1 MTIPAVELIDVSYR
15 YPRSK
20 RSVIRKLN
28 LRVEKGEF
36 LVVMGE
42 NGAGKSTFCQ
52 ILNGI
57 IPLSAGGQLK
67 GQVLIDGLDT
77 SESTVGQLSTKVGI
91 VLEDPE
97 TQLFTTSVLS
107 EVAFGPENLNVPVP
121 EILERVKWVLDVV
134 QLNGYED
141 RMPTALSG
149 GQKQRLAIAAALSMR
164 PSILVLDEST
174 SQIDPLGVREVYDVV
189 LELNKKHGMTIVM
202 ATDQSEEIARVADR
216 VLVLDHGRE
225 VALGTPREIFGNTGL
240 FKQFTIRAP
249 QVSQLGAQ
257 LIEGGRPL
265 TILPT
270 TLEEAREE
278 VEEAFKGVPLG
289 EKPVD
294 VEPPEN
300 PAVAEP
306 VISVEDLTYIYQPGN
321 VKAVKNIHFEIHR
334 GEFVALIGQNGS
346 GKTTTLKNML
356 GLLRP
361 TSGRVV
367 VAGMDTREVA
377 VADLAQRV
385 GFVLQNPDQQLFA
398 ETVHDEIA
406 FGPRNLGVP
415 REEIEERIRKSVEMV
430 GLEAA
435 LDEFP
440 PALPKGERAKV
451 VIASALAMNP
461 EIVILDEPTTGQD
474 YKGCHQ
480 ILQIARTLHSEGRTV
495 VFVTHHMALVAE
507 YAQRVIVMRDGEILL
522 DDTTERVFVQTE
534 LVRQAHIIP
543 PQITEL
549 GLSLPEELG
558 LPRTPLTVRQMAE
571 AILVRLNAN
580 QPQTVEN

>member
-174 SQIDPLGVREVYDVV
+174 SQIDPLGVKEVYDVV

-278 VEEAFKGVPLG
+278 VEEALKGVPLD

-406 FGPRNLGVP
+406 FGPRNLGVS
-415 REEIEERIRKSVEMV
+415 REEVEERIRKSVEMV

-580 QPQTVEN
+580 QPQTVGN

>member
-121 EILERVKWVLDVV
+121 EILERIKWVLDVV

-174 SQIDPLGVREVYDVV
+174 SQIDPLGVKEVYDVV

-225 VALGTPREIFGNTGL
+225 VALGTPREIFGNIGL

-278 VEEAFKGVPLG
+278 VEEALKGVPLD

-294 VEPPEN
+294 VEPPDS
-300 PAVAEP
+300 PAAAEP